1 MNPIQKKIDFVA
13 IVSVEN
19 ANPNGDPLNGNR
31 PRMTDLGYGEISD
44 VALKRKIRNR
54 WMNEGESVFV
64 QSDDSK
70 VDEYDSLRDRANAN
84 EELMK
89 VAKDRNRFADIA
101 CQSWIDVRAFGQVF
115 AFKGAG
121 KGAGVSVGIRGPVTI
136 QSAYSVDPI
145 DIETIQ
151 ITKSVNTET
160 GDKKGSDTMGLKHRV
175 AFGVYMIRGSVNVQL
190 AERTG
195 FSYDDAKKLKVALF
209 TILAN
214 DASSARPE
222 GSMDLKKL
230 FWFEHNSK
238 LGQYPPAKVH
248 KSITLRLKDGVDI
261 PRKYDDYVLEVER
274 LAGLEPEIYEN
285 YGDIQRG

>member
-115 AFKGAG
+115 AFKGTG

-261 PRKYDDYVLEVER
+261 PRKYDDYVLEVEI

>member
-115 AFKGAG
+115 AFKGTG